1 MDEWMDGQID
11 EQNMWVKRW
20 VSEWIVGLT
29 DGWVDGYMDR
39 LITGEWI
46 DLQNVLIALHEGF
59 YTQSQ
64 KFLRKRNENVYQ
76 NTQGI

>member
-1 MDEWMDGQID
+1 M
-11 EQNMWVKRW
+11 KRW

-46 DLQNVLIALHEGF
+46 DLQNVLIALA
-59 YTQSQ
+59 
-64 KFLRKRNENVYQ
+64 
-76 NTQGI
+76 